1 MINNNKKYKCN
12 NKLKILKSNMNSV
25 EIDSLIDFLNSIDF
39 PVLLGIFGF
48 IFVVII
54 WGMIKNY

>member
-1 MINNNKKYKCN
+1 
-12 NKLKILKSNMNSV
+12 MNSV
-25 EIDSLIDFLNSIDF
+25 EIDSLIDTLNSIDF